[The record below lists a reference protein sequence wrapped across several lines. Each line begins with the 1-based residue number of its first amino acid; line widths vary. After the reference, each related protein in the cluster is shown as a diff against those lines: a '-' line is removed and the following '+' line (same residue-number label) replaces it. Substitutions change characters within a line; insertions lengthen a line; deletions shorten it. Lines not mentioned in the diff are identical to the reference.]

1 MNIQIRKA
9 AAEKR
14 LADLYMDDLPVMEM
28 TVHDVAVSPD
38 WFVKYKNLRRKF
50 MRSLTD
56 SVEDLAFLNLTQDE
70 FMALIMG
77 HAMPANLSIR
87 LRVPIVW
94 GGQLEI
100 DNMFLCRTFP
110 HSHNMDKFI
119 IEQAGSSV
127 IWLPNPAK
135 KVYVPAHTAS
145 GGDGG
150 NATEDRLSQMAAQI
164 AAGRGM
170 E

>member
-1 MNIQIRKA
+1 MNTQLRKA

-14 LADLYMDDLPVMEM
+14 LADLYMDDLPVMEF
-28 TVHDVAVSPD
+28 TATDKAVSPD
-38 WFVKYKNLRRKF
+38 WFVKYKALRREF

-56 SVEDLAFLNLTQDE
+56 SVEELAFLNLSQDE
-70 FMALIMG
+70 FMGLIMG
-77 HAMPANLSIR
+77 RAMPANLSIR
-87 LRVPIVW
+87 LRVPLVW
-94 GGQLEI
+94 GGKLETS
-100 DNMFLCRTFP
+100 NMFLCRTFP
-110 HSHNMDKFI
+110 HSHNMDRFI
-119 IEQAGSSV
+119 IEQAGNPT
-127 IWLPNPAK
+127 IWLPNPAR